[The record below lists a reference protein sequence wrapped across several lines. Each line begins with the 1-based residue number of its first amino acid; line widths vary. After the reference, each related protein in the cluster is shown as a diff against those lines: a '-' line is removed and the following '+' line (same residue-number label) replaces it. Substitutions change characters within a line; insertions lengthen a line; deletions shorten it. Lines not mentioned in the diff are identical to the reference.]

1 MKKIKVK
8 MNKAV
13 YLGLPILKFSKT
25 LLHEFWYDYINPK
38 YQDNAKLKMFMKILL
53 MTLKKDSIHQIMMLI
68 DHCLKE
74 KNEKVIG
81 LMEN

>member
-8 MNKAV
+8 MKKAV
-13 YLGLPILKFSKT
+13 YLGLPILKISKT
-25 LLHEFWYDYINPK
+25 LLYEFWYDYINPK

-68 DHCLKE
+68 DHCLQE
-74 KNEKVIG
+74 KKRKSY
-81 LMEN
+81 

>member
-13 YLGLPILKFSKT
+13 YLGLPMLKISKT
-25 LLHEFWYDYINPK
+25 LLYEFWYDYINPK

-53 MTLKKDSIHQIMMLI
+53 MTLKKVSIHQIMMLI
-68 DHCLKE
+68 DHCLQE
-74 KNEKVIG
+74 KKRKSY
-81 LMEN
+81 